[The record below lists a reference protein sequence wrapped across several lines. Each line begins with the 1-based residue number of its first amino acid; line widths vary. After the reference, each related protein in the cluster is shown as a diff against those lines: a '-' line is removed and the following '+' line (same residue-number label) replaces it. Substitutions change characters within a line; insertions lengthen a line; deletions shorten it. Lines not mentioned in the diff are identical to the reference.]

1 MCRFRQLHKVL
12 GWVAVFTAGSC
23 MAGCRS
29 PLAEKGRRTV
39 IQTRGSVSMAPVALR
54 WAEEYRKV
62 APQVEVEV
70 SGGGSATGF
79 TALIQGTID
88 IAQASGH
95 MRPEEITAAAEHNPG
110 RLPREHVVGF
120 DALAVYVHRSNPMAE
135 ISLDQ
140 LRRVFGEKGD
150 VTRWAQLGVRLPG
163 AQGDDIILVNRQS
176 NSGTYEFFR
185 EHVLTNED
193 FKLGAREL
201 NGSKDVVAL
210 VGVTPTAVGYG
221 GMGYATEKVKALGV
235 SAKTGGPAYAPTR
248 ENASNHSYPLARP
261 LLLYTLGTPE
271 GAVRN
276 YMEWILS
283 EAGQAI
289 VAESGYVPLDRS
301 TPAKR

>member
-1 MCRFRQLHKVL
+1 MCRFRQLRRVL
-12 GWVAVFTAGSC
+12 GWAAAFAAGSC

-29 PLAEKGRRTV
+29 PQAEKGRRTV
-39 IQTRGSVSMAPVALR
+39 IQTRGSDSMAPVALR

-95 MRPEEITAAAEHNPG
+95 MRPEEIAAAAEHNPG

-120 DALAVYVHRSNPMAE
+120 DAVAVYVHKNNPMAE

-140 LRRVFGEKGD
+140 LRHVFGEKGD

-193 FKLGAREL
+193 FRLGAREL

-235 SAKTGGPAYAPTR
+235 SDKTGGPAYAPTR
-248 ENASNHSYPLARP
+248 ENASNHRYPLARP

-276 YMEWILS
+276 YIEWILS

-289 VAESGYVPLDRS
+289 VAESGYVPLDLP